1 MGQPRKAP
9 LHLPIAVGLTT
20 GLYAVSLAGVT
31 ALQAQADGA
40 AVAAQQPSADAIRG
54 LTAQR
59 AALERDLAQTVAALN
74 NAATLYNGSLG
85 KAAGLRSAVTALA
98 GEVQAATGASVYVL
112 NGGGLPGAVRP
123 VTAAAAAPAVHATTG
138 GSTVVK

>member
-1 MGQPRKAP
+1 MAQPRKAP

-31 ALQAQADGA
+31 ALQAQTDGA

-54 LTAQR
+54 LAAQR
-59 AALERDLAQTVAALN
+59 AALERDLAQTAAALN
-74 NAATLYNGSLG
+74 RAGTLYNGSLA
-85 KAAGLRSAVTALA
+85 KAAGLRTAVTALA
-98 GEVQAATGASVYVL
+98 REVQAATGAAAHVPS
-112 NGGGLPGAVRP
+112 GGSLPTAVRA
-123 VTAAAAAPAVHATTG
+123 VTAAAPAPVAHATTG

>member
-1 MGQPRKAP
+1 MAQPRKAP

-31 ALQAQADGA
+31 AIQAQTDGA

-54 LTAQR
+54 LAAQR
-59 AALERDLAQTVAALN
+59 AALEADLAQTVATLN
-74 NAATLYNGSLG
+74 RAGTLYNGSLTR
-85 KAAGLRSAVTALA
+85 AAGLHAAVTALA
-98 GEVQAATGASVYVL
+98 REVQAATGIAARVPT
-112 NGGGLPGAVRP
+112 GGSLPRVVGTV
-123 VTAAAAAPAVHATTG
+123 AAAPAPVAHATTG